1 MAIPEDD
8 RVIRRTGGFRDQSN
22 SSMFGIAVAVV
33 IIGLVMLFMMVRA
46 DGPTATTTNPI
57 KAPVTSTSPTPA
69 TTPTRP

>member
-22 SSMFGIAVAVV
+22 SSMVAIAVAAL
-33 IIGLVMLFMMVRA
+33 IIGLIMLFMMVRA
-46 DGPTATTTNPI
+46 DAPTSVTTNPT

-69 TTPTRP
+69 TPRP

>member
-22 SSMFGIAVAVV
+22 SSMVGIAVAVV

-46 DGPTATTTNPI
+46 DGPTATTTNPT
-57 KAPVTSTSPTPA
+57 KAPVTSTSPPA